1 MTGHAKGVKFENS
14 SLSHCSIYKTWM
26 KRIFYNTWTLER
38 ILLIS
43 FQYRFYEMCFNTIS
57 GHCNEMLNLKWA
69 MPTDIIGIHW
79 QTPRTSLL
87 LNLMWEE
94 KTNEQCFFFYHS
106 VSLLFCEWVICCT
119 WDIFHIIIVIN
130 LSYHI
135 VARKVVQRRL
145 GKSPAKS
152 FVQELNLQKKYH
164 IWNAEELII
173 PKRK

>member
-38 ILLIS
+38 ILLVS
-43 FQYRFYEMCFNTIS
+43 FQYRFCEMCFNTIS

-87 LNLMWEE
+87 LKLMWEE
-94 KTNEQCFFFYHS
+94 KTNEQCFFLSFCIFA
-106 VSLLFCEWVICCT
+106 LLWMGYLLYLGHISHHYSDQPLLPYCCAQGGPT
-119 WDIFHIIIVIN
+119 
-130 LSYHI
+130 
-135 VARKVVQRRL
+135 
-145 GKSPAKS
+145 
-152 FVQELNLQKKYH
+152 
-164 IWNAEELII
+164 
-173 PKRK
+173 